1 MDKEEIIEQLESGA
15 HDGFTDISIDTILD
29 DCPDHFLADADF
41 IADALDASLE
51 VSVLAYAKD
60 NVLSDRSLF
69 LHVVNNLDVHGLTY
83 APQKI
88 REDEEIIRLAINKN
102 SYALKYAS
110 SSLRDK
116 KDIVLMAVSN
126 QGDSLDYASENL
138 QNNQEVVLAAIKN
151 TASAWEYVG
160 SKFFQDSK
168 MIRASL
174 VYLTGDDADLT
185 SNNYVSEKVFELFP
199 NDIKSDRAVIMNL
212 LEGNYRIFEL
222 IDQKLREDRHFLIH
236 SKY

>member
-15 HDGFTDISIDTILD
+15 HDGFTDITIDTILD

-51 VSVLAYAKD
+51 VSVLAYTKD

-102 SYALKYAS
+102 S
-110 SSLRDK
+110 
-116 KDIVLMAVSN
+116 
-126 QGDSLDYASENL
+126 
-138 QNNQEVVLAAIKN
+138 
-151 TASAWEYVG
+151 
-160 SKFFQDSK
+160 
-168 MIRASL
+168 
-174 VYLTGDDADLT
+174 
-185 SNNYVSEKVFELFP
+185 
-199 NDIKSDRAVIMNL
+199 
-212 LEGNYRIFEL
+212 
-222 IDQKLREDRHFLIH
+222 
-236 SKY
+236 